1 MRAAL
6 LTLALTA
13 AAAPAD
19 APGDAPGDAPSK
31 KDRYLQDKRAPAPR
45 PGECCGPGVQL
56 PERRCQVDAACRAPA
71 RAGDQA
77 EEVVLVRN
85 LWTEERMPWTGPVV
99 LDRAALGS
107 FLRCH
112 ATDLPGEHPREL
124 IDRVLATAARFA
136 ARRVD
141 IVSGYRNAKYNLGL
155 AKKGR
160 EVSRDSQHTRSQ
172 AIDFS
177 LPGVDT
183 EKVYRHLLKVH
194 RGGVGYYPV
203 SSFVHVDTGKRRTWR
218 GT

>member
-1 MRAAL
+1 MFAAL
-6 LTLALTA
+6 LALALTTTA
-13 AAAPAD
+13 AAGPD
-19 APGDAPGDAPSK
+19 ADAPSK
-31 KDRYLQDKRAPAPR
+31 KDRYLRDKQAAAPSAS
-45 PGECCGPGVQL
+45 ECCSAGVYL
-56 PERRCQVDAACRAPA
+56 PERTCRIDPACRVPA
-71 RAGDQA
+71 RAGEQA
-77 EEVVLVRN
+77 EQVVLVRN
-85 LWTEERMPWTGPVV
+85 LWTEERMPWTGPIV

-112 ATDLPGEHPREL
+112 ATDLPGEHPGEL
-124 IDRVLATAARFA
+124 VARVLATAAKFKA
-136 ARRVD
+136 WRVD

-183 EKVYRHLLKVH
+183 ERVYKHLLKVH
-194 RGGVGYYPV
+194 PGGVGFYPV

>member
-1 MRAAL
+1 MLAAL
-6 LTLALTA
+6 LALTLTTTA
-13 AAAPAD
+13 AASDVHAA
-19 APGDAPGDAPSK
+19 SK
-31 KDRYLQDKRAPAPR
+31 KDRYLSDKQAAAPSAS
-45 PGECCGPGVQL
+45 ECCGPGVYL
-56 PERRCQVDAACRAPA
+56 PERTCRIDPVCRAPA
-71 RAGDQA
+71 QAGAQA
-77 EEVVLVRN
+77 ETVVLVRN
-85 LWTEERMPWTGPVV
+85 LWTEERMPWTGPIV

-112 ATDLPGEHPREL
+112 ATGLPGEHPGEL
-124 IDRVLATAARFA
+124 VARVLATAATFKA
-136 ARRVD
+136 HRVD
-141 IVSGYRNAKYNLGL
+141 IVSGYRNNKYNLGL

-183 EKVYRHLLKVH
+183 ERVYKHLLKVH
-194 RGGVGYYPV
+194 PGGVGFYPV

>member
-1 MRAAL
+1 MFAAL
-6 LTLALTA
+6 LALAFTTA
-13 AAAPAD
+13 TTAGAETT
-19 APGDAPGDAPSK
+19 SK
-31 KDRYLQDKRAPAPR
+31 KDRYLRDKQAASPTAS
-45 PGECCGPGVQL
+45 ECCAPGVYL
-56 PERRCQVDAACRAPA
+56 PERTCRSEPSCRRPA

-77 EEVVLVRN
+77 QQVVLVRN
-85 LWTEERMPWTGPVV
+85 LWTEERMPWTGPLV

-112 ATDLPGEHPREL
+112 ATDLPGEHPGEL
-124 IDRVLATAARFA
+124 VARVLATAATFHA
-136 ARRVD
+136 QRVD

-183 EKVYRHLLKVH
+183 ERVYRHLLKVH
-194 RGGVGYYPV
+194 PGGVGFYPV
-203 SSFVHVDTGKRRTWR
+203 SSFVHVDTGKKRTWR

>member
-1 MRAAL
+1 MYAVL
-6 LTLALTA
+6 LALATVIP
-13 AAAPAD
+13 APNPD
-19 APGDAPGDAPSK
+19 PGTPSK
-31 KDRYLQDKRAPAPR
+31 KDRYLQDKQAAAPSAS
-45 PGECCGPGVQL
+45 ECCSAGLHL
-56 PERRCQVDAACRAPA
+56 PERSCRVDPACRAPA
-71 RAGDQA
+71 RAGDVAAQ
-77 EEVVLVRN
+77 VVLVRN

-99 LDRAALGS
+99 LDREVLGS

-124 IDRVLATAARFA
+124 VARVLDTAAKFGA
-136 ARRVD
+136 HRVD

-183 EKVYRHLLKVH
+183 ERVYKHLLKVH
-194 RGGVGYYPV
+194 PGGVGFYPI

>member
-1 MRAAL
+1 MTAVL
-6 LTLALTA
+6 LALALATATTVAPA
-13 AAAPAD
+13 AA
-19 APGDAPGDAPSK
+19 APSK
-31 KDRYLQDKRAPAPR
+31 KDRYLQDKQAAAPPAS
-45 PGECCGPGVQL
+45 ECCGPGLHL
-56 PERRCQVDAACRAPA
+56 PERSCRVDPACRAPA

-77 EEVVLVRN
+77 AQVVLVRN

-112 ATDLPGEHPREL
+112 ATERPGEHPREL
-124 IDRVLATAARFA
+124 VERVLATAAKFA
-136 ARRVD
+136 AHRVD

-183 EKVYRHLLKVH
+183 ARVYKHLLKVH

>member
-1 MRAAL
+1 MFAAL
-6 LTLALTA
+6 LALAVTTA
-13 AAAPAD
+13 AVPD
-19 APGDAPGDAPSK
+19 ADAPSK
-31 KDRYLQDKRAPAPR
+31 KDRYLRDKQAAAPAAS
-45 PGECCGPGVQL
+45 ECCSPGVYL
-56 PERRCQVDAACRAPA
+56 PERTCRIDPACRAPA
-71 RAGDQA
+71 HAGDQA
-77 EEVVLVRN
+77 QPVVLVRN

-112 ATDLPGEHPREL
+112 ATDLPGEHPGEL
-124 IDRVLATAARFA
+124 VARVLTTAAKFDA
-136 ARRVD
+136 LRVD

-183 EKVYRHLLKVH
+183 ERVYRYLPKVH
-194 RGGVGYYPV
+194 PGGVGFYPV

>member
-1 MRAAL
+1 MHAIFLA
-6 LTLALTA
+6 LALTTA
-13 AAAPAD
+13 AGSGAD
-19 APGDAPGDAPSK
+19 TDTTASK
-31 KDRYLQDKRAPAPR
+31 KDRYLRDKLAPAPR
-45 PGECCGPGVQL
+45 ASECCSPGLHL
-56 PERRCQVDAACRAPA
+56 PERSCRVDAACRAPA

-77 EEVVLVRN
+77 AQVVLVRN

-112 ATDLPGEHPREL
+112 ATERPGEHPREL
-124 IDRVLATAARFA
+124 VERVLATAAKFD

-172 AIDFS
+172 AIDFT

-183 EKVYRHLLKVH
+183 GLVYRHLLKVH

-203 SSFVHVDTGKRRTWR
+203 SSFVHVDTGKKRTWR

>member
-1 MRAAL
+1 MIATL
-6 LTLALTA
+6 LALALTTA
-13 AAAPAD
+13 AAAD
-19 APGDAPGDAPSK
+19 DETTSK
-31 KDRYLQDKRAPAPR
+31 KDRYLRDKQAAAPAAS
-45 PGECCGPGVQL
+45 ECCDPGVYL
-56 PERRCQVDAACRAPA
+56 PERTCRSEPSCRRPA
-71 RAGDQA
+71 RAGEQA
-77 EEVVLVRN
+77 QSVVLVRN

-112 ATDLPGEHPREL
+112 ATELPGEHPGEL
-124 IDRVLATAARFA
+124 VARVLATAATFKA
-136 ARRVD
+136 LRVD

-183 EKVYRHLLKVH
+183 ERVYKHLLKVH
-194 RGGVGYYPV
+194 PGGVGFYPV
-203 SSFVHVDTGKRRTWR
+203 SSFVHVDTGKKRTWR

>member
-1 MRAAL
+1 MFAAL
-6 LTLALTA
+6 LALTLTTTA
-13 AAAPAD
+13 AAPDVHAA
-19 APGDAPGDAPSK
+19 SK
-31 KDRYLQDKRAPAPR
+31 KDRYLGDKQAAAPSAS
-45 PGECCGPGVQL
+45 ECCGPGVYL
-56 PERRCQVDAACRAPA
+56 PERTCRIDPACRAPA
-71 RAGDQA
+71 KAGTLAQQ
-77 EEVVLVRN
+77 VVLVRN
-85 LWTEERMPWTGPVV
+85 LWTEERMPWTGPIV

-112 ATDLPGEHPREL
+112 ATELPGEHPGEL
-124 IDRVLATAARFA
+124 VARVLATAATFK

-183 EKVYRHLLKVH
+183 ERMYRHLLKVH
-194 RGGVGYYPV
+194 PGGVGFYPV
-203 SSFVHVDTGKRRTWR
+203 SSFVHVDTGKRRTWH

>member
-1 MRAAL
+1 VHAL
-6 LTLALTA
+6 LLALALTSA
-13 AAAPAD
+13 AGSGADTAA
-19 APGDAPGDAPSK
+19 SK
-31 KDRYLQDKRAPAPR
+31 KDRYLRDKQAPAPR
-45 PGECCGPGVQL
+45 ASECCSAGLHL
-56 PERRCQVDAACRAPA
+56 PERSCQIDPTCRGPA

-77 EEVVLVRN
+77 AQVVLVRN

-112 ATDLPGEHPREL
+112 ATERPGEHPREL
-124 IDRVLATAARFA
+124 VERVLATAAKFDA
-136 ARRVD
+136 HRVD

-172 AIDFS
+172 AIDFT

-183 EKVYRHLLKVH
+183 GLVYRHLLKVH